1 MCEIPKETYNLCF
14 FFERGE
20 IMGNETINHVLQVE
34 ETVAK
39 IREDAQLK
47 IRQINMEKQDKIDT
61 INNNFEQE
69 LRAYKESKK
78 HEFEE
83 RLLNTKKEN
92 KESIQQVAKDY
103 EQAYNQKK
111 DQMTDYIVKEVLK
124 RYGS

>member
-1 MCEIPKETYNLCF
+1 MF

-69 LRAYKESKK
+69 LRAFKESKK